1 MARTR
6 IGLDIGAT
14 GVRAAELSM
23 RSIPPALV
31 RVAQAPMP
39 QDAFSGGEVK
49 DPAAVT
55 EALRELWHR
64 GKFKSRDVVLGVAN
78 QRVVVREVSVPWLAE
93 KELRES
99 LPFQVQEYVP
109 IPLEDAVLDYH
120 ILEEFEREGHR
131 MLRLL
136 LVVAQRQMI
145 QQMVEAVEAAKLTP
159 VGLDLTP
166 FAIVRSVGSIE
177 GAAAEAAVDG
187 DEAIVDIG
195 SEVTSIC
202 VHAWGVPRF
211 VRILPSG
218 GRDVTSAVARA
229 MGMEEDEAEKLK
241 RGSDAWTAGER
252 ERAAGAVQVANTRSA
267 TFADEIRS
275 SLDFYLTQMPGARVS
290 RVLLTGGGSKLPG
303 LLELLSE
310 RLPAEVQPGH
320 PFHRV
325 QDALDLSPE
334 AAREAEPLLAVAVGL
349 ALPGVRG

>member
-39 QDAFSGGEVK
+39 EGAFAGGEVR
-49 DPAAVT
+49 DPNAVSG
-55 EALRELWHR
+55 ALRELWHR
-64 GKFKSRDVVLGVAN
+64 GKFRSKEVVMGVAN

-99 LPFQVQEYVP
+99 LPFQVQESIP
-109 IPLEDAVLDYH
+109 IQLEDAVLDFH
-120 ILEEFEREGHR
+120 ILEEFEREGKR

-136 LVVAQRQMI
+136 LVVAQKPMI
-145 QQMVEAVEAAKLTP
+145 DQLVHAVGAARLSP
-159 VGLDLTP
+159 VGLDLVP
-166 FAIVRSVGSIE
+166 FAIVRSVGSID
-177 GAAAEAAVDG
+177 EAGEERPMVG

-195 SEVTSIC
+195 SDVTSIC

-218 GRDVTSAVARA
+218 GRDVTAAVARA
-229 MGMEEDEAEKLK
+229 MGVEQAEAERLK
-241 RGSDAWTAGER
+241 RGESSGATEDETRG
-252 ERAAGAVQVANTRSA
+252 GAVQVAINRVA

-275 SLDFYLTQMPGARVS
+275 SLDFYLTQMPGARVA

-303 LLELLSE
+303 LIELLSE
-310 RLPAEVQPGH
+310 RLPAEVLEGRA
-320 PFHRV
+320 FHRV
-325 QDALDLSPE
+325 HASVDMSAEE
-334 AAREAEPLLAVAVGL
+334 AAEAEPLLAVAVGL